1 MYAYFKIHVLVHV
14 HVLLHRLTR
23 IMLAEHFHDL
33 FTVKKHSIV
42 KSIHIRPMTLEI
54 SVSTLGKGGR
64 EGERERGR
72 EGGREG
78 GRERGRK
85 GEKREG
91 GRERGREERISPW
104 PILVNI
110 LHLQIH
116 VQYSTV
122 HNTHVLALYS
132 PYSMYFI

>member
-1 MYAYFKIHVLVHV
+1 MYAYFKIHVLVYV

-23 IMLAEHFHDL
+23 IMFTEHFHNL

-64 EGERERGR
+64 EGGRGKKR

-78 GRERGRK
+78 EREGRE
-85 GEKREG
+85 
-91 GRERGREERISPW
+91 
-104 PILVNI
+104 NI
-110 LHLQIH
+110 TLANIGQYLTFANTCTIQYIIH
-116 VQYSTV
+116 
-122 HNTHVLALYS
+122 
-132 PYSMYFI
+132 MY

>member
-1 MYAYFKIHVLVHV
+1 MYAYFKIHVLVYV
-14 HVLLHRLTR
+14 HVLLRRLTR
-23 IMLAEHFHDL
+23 IMFTEHFHNL

-54 SVSTLGKGGR
+54 SISTLGKGGR
-64 EGERERGR
+64 EGGRGKKR

-78 GRERGRK
+78 GREGK
-85 GEKREG
+85 EREG
-91 GRERGREERISPW
+91 EREERISPW

-122 HNTHVLALYS
+122 H
-132 PYSMYFI
+132 